1 MTDSADDPGAPAAMD
16 TRDEAYTQRLA
27 GLEGARWK
35 RLLDVQAPYRWNLR
49 RLQPGFV
56 LDVGSGLGRNLANLG
71 GSGVGV
77 DHNEESVRLSR
88 ERGLTAYT
96 PEQFRAS
103 ELATPGRFDSL
114 LLAHVAEH
122 LSEPEGVSLLRDY
135 VGFVKPGGKLIVIC
149 PQEKGYRT
157 DATHVRFLD
166 FADIRRLCEQV
177 GATVQRQFSFP
188 FPRPVGKLFPYNEFV
203 VVAIR

>member
-1 MTDSADDPGAPAAMD
+1 MADEQSK
-16 TRDEAYTQRLA
+16 TAYTTADRRYAARLVTQEA
-27 GLEGARWK
+27 VWWK

-88 ERGLTAYT
+88 QRGLTAYT
-96 PEQFRAS
+96 PEEFAAS
-103 ELATPGRFDSL
+103 EFATPGRFDSL

-122 LSEPEGVSLLRDY
+122 LSEPEGISLLRDY
-135 VGFVKPGGKLIVIC
+135 VEFVKPGGKVIVIC

-166 FADIRRLCEQV
+166 HADIRRLCEQV

-188 FPRPVGKLFPYNEFV
+188 FPRPVGKVFPYNEFV